1 MKRTAEKKPAVTA
14 SCGTP
19 IRIGVSSCLLG
30 EQVRYDG
37 GHKHDRYI
45 TDTLGRFFSFLPVCP
60 EVGCG
65 MPVPREAMRLEGDPD
80 NPRLMTGRSRIDKT
94 DQMLAFCAEKVR
106 ELEGA
111 DLCGFI
117 FKKGSPSSGLFRVKV
132 YGTSGVPAK
141 SGSGLFAAAVARHFP
156 LLPMEEEGRLND
168 PAIRENFIER
178 VFCYRR
184 WKDFQLVKPGLGELV
199 EFHSRHKL
207 LVMSH
212 SIQIYREMG
221 TLVAHGRE
229 KKREEL
235 FRCYEELLMKG
246 LALHA
251 TAKKNTNVLM
261 HIMGYFKK
269 ELSPAEKSELLDT
282 IGQYHDQLVP
292 LLVPLTL
299 LKHYVRKYDQP
310 YLKQQLYLAPH
321 PAELML
327 RNHV

>member
-1 MKRTAEKKPAVTA
+1 MTAA
-14 SCGTP
+14 GDIP
-19 IRIGVSSCLLG
+19 IRVGVSACLLG
-30 EQVRYDG
+30 EHVRYDG
-37 GHKHDRYI
+37 GHKQDRYI
-45 TDTLGRFFSFLPVCP
+45 TDTLGRFFDLLPVCP

-65 MPVPREAMRLEGDPD
+65 LPVPREAMRLEGDPA
-80 NPRLMTGRSRIDKT
+80 NPRLMARISRIDRT
-94 DQMLAFCAEKVR
+94 EQMVAYCSGKVR
-106 ELEGA
+106 ELEAA

-117 FKKGSPSSGLFRVKV
+117 FKKDSPSSGLFRVKV
-132 YGTSGVPAK
+132 YGPTGVPAK

-178 VFCYRR
+178 VFCCRR
-184 WKDFQLVKPGLGELV
+184 WKDFLLGRPGLGELV

-207 LVMSH
+207 LMMSH
-212 SIQIYREMG
+212 STQIYREMG
-221 TLVAHGRE
+221 VLVAHGRE
-229 KKREEL
+229 MSREEL
-235 FRCYEELLMKG
+235 FRRYEELLMKG

-269 ELSPAEKSELLDT
+269 ELSPAEKAELLET
-282 IGQYHDQLVP
+282 IGLYHDRLVP

-299 LKHYVRKYDQP
+299 LKHYVKKHDRP
-310 YLKQQLYLAPH
+310 YLRQQVYLAPH